1 MGDETG
7 ARENGGAQALDA
19 RDSGING
26 DRIGHDQ
33 EPKKTRRKAEPRK
46 EKGRVVM
53 AEEAKSSQEVEEGE
67 EADCKQTRAGG
78 EVSWCSEYREPAQS
92 ESEWK
97 SHEGSRGGA

>member
-1 MGDETG
+1 
-7 ARENGGAQALDA
+7 
-19 RDSGING
+19 
-26 DRIGHDQ
+26 
-33 EPKKTRRKAEPRK
+33 
-46 EKGRVVM
+46 M